1 MSQVYSTEP
10 QTTGRVILETSHGP
24 IDMLLFCKEC
34 PTTCRTFLQ
43 LALDGFY
50 DDLPFHRIMDNFL
63 IQTGER
69 KEIGGGGGSGSGKI
83 TEKYDAHLEKID
95 LNRKRLEIM
104 PRIRFNHRCQVAWA
118 LPVDDED
125 ILQDRNMLSSLSK
138 QFFITMDE
146 APFLDTK
153 KYVIFGTIRGDTVF
167 NALRIGKTE
176 SLENGELVDKSNP
189 PKIKRIR
196 IEYHPMDDLVAT
208 NEKMIPWKEQ
218 EQEDQMNKADNDVKR
233 RRKKRKGKRDL
244 NVLSFGGEMEEGD
257 GDGDDGN
264 GNGNGGGNL
273 FGGGAGMHS
282 SHDSKHEKK
291 IKIQSS
297 TNPKIKIS
305 KRKINDESTP
315 TISTGQKE
323 ESDIPKAEERKFDA
337 FTGNESSAVVHKYEP
352 SIKETKRNS
361 NLEEKMSIQHPNPK
375 AIENSKP
382 TMSALELRRMKYMSK
397 KGVKRKASQKRD
409 DETMSKLNQFKS
421 KMFEVKGV
429 KENGGGKGSGR
440 SEDNSLASRLSN
452 KLAGETGDG
461 GKADRNENGHGSG
474 NSDEDR
480 SWMRSKFKCKRHID
494 IETKELLSGDRR
506 KIDDYE
512 IIDEKRHKK
521 SRRRHH

>member
-1 MSQVYSTEP
+1 
-10 QTTGRVILETSHGP
+10 
-24 IDMLLFCKEC
+24 
-34 PTTCRTFLQ
+34 
-43 LALDGFY
+43 
-50 DDLPFHRIMDNFL
+50 MDNFL

-69 KEIGGGGGSGSGKI
+69 KEIIGNSGSGNSGNSGKI
-83 TEKYDAHLEKID
+83 IAEKYDAHLEKID
-95 LNRKRLEIM
+95 LNKKRLEII

-125 ILQDRNMLSSLSK
+125 ILQDPHMLSSLSK

-153 KYVIFGTIRGDTVF
+153 KYIIFGTIRGDTVF

-208 NEKMIPWKEQ
+208 NEQMIPWKKQ
-218 EQEDQMNKADNDVKR
+218 EEDQTNKADNDVKR

-257 GDGDDGN
+257 GDGDES
-264 GNGNGGGNL
+264 GGGNL
-273 FGGGAGMHS
+273 FGGAVGMHS

-291 IKIQSS
+291 IQKQKKSS
-297 TNPKIKIS
+297 TDSSKMKKS
-305 KRKINDESTP
+305 KRDQHDESSP
-315 TISTGQKE
+315 TTGTGTSTGQKE
-323 ESDIPKAEERKFDA
+323 ESNIAKAGERNFD
-337 FTGNESSAVVHKYEP
+337 ESSAVVHIDEP
-352 SIKETKRNS
+352 SIKETERNS
-361 NLEEKMSIQHPNPK
+361 NLEEKISIQHTNTNPDPHPDPK

-382 TMSALELRRMKYMSK
+382 TMSALEMRRMKYMSK

-429 KENGGGKGSGR
+429 KENGKRRGKGKGSGSGSGR

-461 GKADRNENGHGSG
+461 GKSDRNDNRYENGTGTG
-474 NSDEDR
+474 NGDEDR

-512 IIDEKRHKK
+512 IIDEKRHTSKK